1 MGHATSKRAAVLP
14 NIRASP
20 FFSFFSPL
28 IFTPFNMVPLVLLMV
43 VFYFIIIRPQQKK
56 AKELAALVE
65 TLKPGDR
72 VLCNS
77 GIVGSVVSVKDKN
90 VTLRSADSKIEVL
103 KSSEIGRAHV

>member
-1 MGHATSKRAAVLP
+1 MQFCSGFLLLAEAAPQQPPPWV
-14 NIRASP
+14 
-20 FFSFFSPL
+20 
-28 IFTPFNMVPLVLLMV
+28 NMVPLVLLMV

-103 KSSEIGRAHV
+103 KSSVSEILDRGTAAPAS